1 MAYDTYILAK
11 LVKYIPQGL
20 RANKICRRSYYGF
33 INNIETPVREYYRS
47 INKYLFYAR
56 YGHKLK
62 RFKDIHKGQ
71 RCFII
76 GNGPSIL
83 KQDLTKLKNEI
94 TFVVNWFAL
103 HEQYSEIN
111 PTYYCMAAR
120 DFFYDSDTN
129 PQLRDSNIQLHK
141 LLREKTGNAVKFL
154 NYQVKPYVES
164 HNLFPGHQ
172 VYYLNHESF
181 ISIYK
186 RGMSQDITKVVYIGP
201 TSIIDFCLHLAF
213 YMGFSE
219 VYLLGCDCTLQYQ
232 RSDSVSTHF
241 HPDNPEWGTYK
252 KLPPDADYK
261 KHSDRWYDNAMKAY
275 SVVKETF
282 ERHGRKVYNAGVGG
296 KLEVFERVNYDEL
309 F

>member
-1 MAYDTYILAK
+1 MPA
-11 LVKYIPQGL
+11 
-20 RANKICRRSYYGF
+20 
-33 INNIETPVREYYRS
+33 RE
-47 INKYLFYAR
+47 
-56 YGHKLK
+56 
-62 RFKDIHKGQ
+62 
-71 RCFII
+71 
-76 GNGPSIL
+76 
-83 KQDLTKLKNEI
+83 
-94 TFVVNWFAL
+94 
-103 HEQYSEIN
+103 
-111 PTYYCMAAR
+111 
-120 DFFYDSDTN
+120 FFYDSDTN
-129 PQLRDSNIQLHK
+129 PRLRDSNIELYK

-232 RSDSVSTHF
+232 SSDSVSTHF

-252 KLPPDADYK
+252 KLPPDADYN

-282 ERHGRKVYNAGVGG
+282 ERHGRKVYNVGVGG
-296 KLEVFERVNYDEL
+296 KLEVFKRVNYDEL